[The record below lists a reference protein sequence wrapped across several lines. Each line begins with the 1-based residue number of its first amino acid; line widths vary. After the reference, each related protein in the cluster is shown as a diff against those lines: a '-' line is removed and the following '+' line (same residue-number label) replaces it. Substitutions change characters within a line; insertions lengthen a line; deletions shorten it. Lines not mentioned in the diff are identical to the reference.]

1 VGGPGGSSSSRRA
14 ASPVPLHWSP
24 AHQTACQ
31 GRAKRR
37 PCLRARPPPRG
48 CTPPQQGTQRPSS
61 LTCAAGVDASCGV
74 RYSTAS
80 HAVRASRGWIFSS
93 LASCAAASSDSCSCL
108 EAAAAASAAPAS
120 LLLAAPAER
129 RGCAAAAAAA
139 AASAAAP
146 AAPTAAAAMSVSHLQ
161 PRMASTSIFSRTRCR
176 LSDGSS
182 ASAHA
187 VPQPPHG
194 HVGVLFHPPAPCCHA
209 GHPPPP
215 RALLPC
221 QRNRHTTHRSTR
233 GQPLS
238 HAGWGGARGR
248 HPSRQHW
255 RRVRRACLP
264 AHQRTKR
271 QVHGIPLLCQLVGR
285 QQQRLADARPLVG
298 RHHQHLRQPRPLG
311 HGPRVEVVHSGEPRL
326 HGTRRSTHPWQP
338 AGTPCLLPR
347 CLPARRAHATKTCH
361 GNRDV
366 RGGYGKPSAA
376 KPHRAQLAAAAGAS
390 PPGTSHPPPSAPPA
404 AAPTCRPPPR

>member
-215 RALLPC
+215 PRLVAMPAQPPHHTPQHQRPATVACWVGRGAGAAPQQAALAASAPRMPPRPSAH
-221 QRNRHTTHRSTR
+221 QTS
-233 GQPLS
+233 GP
-238 HAGWGGARGR
+238 R
-248 HPSRQHW
+248 HP
-255 RRVRRACLP
+255 APLP
-264 AHQRTKR
+264 A
-271 QVHGIPLLCQLVGR
+271 GR
-285 QQQRLADARPLVG
+285 
-298 RHHQHLRQPRPLG
+298 
-311 HGPRVEVVHSGEPRL
+311 
-326 HGTRRSTHPWQP
+326 
-338 AGTPCLLPR
+338 
-347 CLPARRAHATKTCH
+347 
-361 GNRDV
+361 
-366 RGGYGKPSAA
+366 
-376 KPHRAQLAAAAGAS
+376 
-390 PPGTSHPPPSAPPA
+390 PPA
-404 AAPTCRPPPR
+404 AAPCRCPPPGRAAPPALAPAAAAGTWATRRSCTQWRTPPARHASQHTPLAACGHTLPPAALPPCPARTRHENMPR